1 MVMLKLHRRNLGFID
16 VRSTGAFD
24 RILFLKDFHGAS
36 AFDRILF
43 LIDFHGEGGC
53 VMTLPDFIGILRE
66 VLFGTAA

>member
-1 MVMLKLHRRNLGFID
+1 MLKLHRRNLGFID

-24 RILFLKDFHGAS
+24 RILFL
-36 AFDRILF
+36 
-43 LIDFHGEGGC
+43 IDFHGEGRC